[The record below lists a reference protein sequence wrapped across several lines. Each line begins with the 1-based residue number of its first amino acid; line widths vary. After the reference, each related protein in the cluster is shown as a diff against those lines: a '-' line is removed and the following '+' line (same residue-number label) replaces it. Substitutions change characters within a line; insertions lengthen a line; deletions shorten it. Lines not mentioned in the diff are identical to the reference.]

1 MIRLTAYNY
10 MAEIKGRMNE
20 DVRVYFCP
28 RSGKEMGHFRKTG
41 AKAM

>member
-10 MAEIKGRMNE
+10 MAEIKGRVNE

-28 RSGKEMGHFRKTG
+28 RSGKVQPLVADSKGR
-41 AKAM
+41 